1 MDNIFE
7 IQKLDGQILQLK
19 KQIQD
24 SPANKR
30 VKELVDFMHE
40 GRSFI
45 AKTNKY
51 ASSLITELNDVQAK
65 YDNALSKTDI
75 MRAQKAD
82 AIADEQLTNM
92 VNTASSFLVELSRL
106 EGRIK
111 ALNDNIN
118 HLIQDY
124 NNAMNKLRVAKEK
137 INVSKQEAQQV
148 EAKIQPQIDE
158 LEKKKASLEA
168 GCNPEMARIYK
179 QMRADN
185 IYPVFVHIHDK
196 RCGGC
201 HMELSLSF
209 AEKLKN
215 KKMLQCE
222 ECHRYIL
229 AD

>member
-19 KQIQD
+19 KQTQD

-51 ASSLITELNDVQAK
+51 ASNLISELNDVQAK

-82 AIADEQLTNM
+82 AVADEQLTNV
-92 VNTASSFLVELSRL
+92 VNTASGLLTEISRL
-106 EGRIK
+106 ESRIK
-111 ALNDNIN
+111 SLNDNIN

-137 INVSKQEAQQV
+137 INTSKQEALQI
-148 EAKIQPQIDE
+148 ESKIVPQINE
-158 LEKKKASLEA
+158 LEKKKASLESN
-168 GCNPEMARIYK
+168 CNAEMLRIYK

-185 IYPVFVHIHDK
+185 IYPVFVRIHDN

-201 HMELSLSF
+201 HMELSLNF
-209 AEKLKN
+209 VEKLKN